1 MGGDGSSRRWAGQTV
16 GLFDAFVADLWE
28 RTGLAA
34 LTTAVA
40 NRDARAHLR
49 AGLFAANQMYA
60 ADRAI
65 YRVLFSL
72 AKIDPEAV
80 GGAVQRK
87 ERNRAGGME
96 YLARRLDEDAALRSD
111 VTIEQ
116 ATHILWVPCSFD
128 TFDALHSDRGLTVE
142 QTTDLHRHDGRAS
155 ALPLT
160 RPR

>member
-1 MGGDGSSRRWAGQTV
+1 
-16 GLFDAFVADLWE
+16 
-28 RTGLAA
+28 
-34 LTTAVA
+34 
-40 NRDARAHLR
+40 
-49 AGLFAANQMYA
+49 MYA

-116 ATHILWVPCSFD
+116 ATHILWGPCSFD